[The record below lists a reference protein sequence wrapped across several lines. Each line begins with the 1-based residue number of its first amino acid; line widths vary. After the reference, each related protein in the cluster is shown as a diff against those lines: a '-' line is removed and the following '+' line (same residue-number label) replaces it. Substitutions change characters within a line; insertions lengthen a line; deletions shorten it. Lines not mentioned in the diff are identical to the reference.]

1 MSARYELIT
10 DSDHWRQLWSTMPSP
25 HILQSW
31 EWSEIKRATT
41 GWQPLRYA
49 FFDGQTLLAIA
60 AFGIRPLGPIRLMYA
75 PRGPLFAT
83 GQRDYAAVLAA
94 LPGIAREQGAL
105 WLKIDPG
112 IALAN
117 RPMDETEWQEHR
129 EGRALCDSLQDA
141 GWRHSPQQV
150 QFPNTQILDLT
161 PTEETLLAN
170 MSANTRRKIRVA
182 VRKGVTIRVGEESD
196 LCSLYTL
203 YAETAARDGFR
214 IRPSTYYLHVWRHM
228 MRADMAQVLIA
239 ECAGAAIA
247 HSILM
252 HGGES
257 CWFFYGASSNRERA
271 RMPNYALQWEG
282 IRWAKRA
289 GYRVYDFWGAPTE
302 FDESDPLWGVY
313 QFKRG
318 FRGCLVRGVG
328 AWDYAPKPMR
338 YALYQWLQRIRR

>member
-1 MSARYELIT
+1 
-10 DSDHWRQLWSTMPSP
+10 MPSP

-31 EWSEIKRATT
+31 EWSEIKRVTT

-83 GQRDYAAVLAA
+83 GHQDYAAVLAA

-105 WLKIDPG
+105 WLKVDPG

-129 EGRALCDSLQDA
+129 EGRALCDSLRDA

-182 VRKGVTIRVGEESD
+182 VRKGVTIRVGEEND
-196 LCSLYTL
+196 LCSLYTM
-203 YAETAARDGFR
+203 YAETAARDGLPHPPF
-214 IRPSTYYLHVWRHM
+214 
-228 MRADMAQVLIA
+228 
-239 ECAGAAIA
+239 
-247 HSILM
+247 SILPPRLAA
-252 HGGES
+252 HDACG
-257 CWFFYGASSNRERA
+257 YGAGVDRRMCRRRHRA
-271 RMPNYALQWEG
+271 
-282 IRWAKRA
+282 
-289 GYRVYDFWGAPTE
+289 
-302 FDESDPLWGVY
+302 
-313 QFKRG
+313 
-318 FRGCLVRGVG
+318 
-328 AWDYAPKPMR
+328 
-338 YALYQWLQRIRR
+338 